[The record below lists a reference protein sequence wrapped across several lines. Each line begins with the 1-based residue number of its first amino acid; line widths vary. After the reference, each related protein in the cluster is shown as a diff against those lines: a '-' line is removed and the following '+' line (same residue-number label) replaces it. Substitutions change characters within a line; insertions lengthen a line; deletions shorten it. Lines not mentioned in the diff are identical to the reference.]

1 MKKDLVR
8 LFSLKIV
15 VLAIKTILEVESV
28 NEIIY
33 RRQKGERVSIVGF
46 GLASLFSK
54 TSTTLFTY
62 SLIFIGV
69 LIMGSTEFRHWVRLE
84 DLRKLLNQSQEELA
98 TFCEREKIIPRVRRR
113 GQETDLSV
121 FDAQARQV
129 LEASGHVFPNP
140 AMRIAC
146 MMCKGGVGKTTT
158 AYFLGL
164 RLASYGAKVLFIDA
178 DPQANL
184 TSALGPDNYGYNIS
198 ENSAILLDV
207 LSKRCSPQEAVLKLT
222 PHLHLIPS
230 TAVNSLV
237 ERKLL
242 EQGSTS
248 LSEFS
253 QSLDQLGN
261 DYNYII
267 IDCAP
272 SVNLVNASIVR
283 ASNLVLLPIQ
293 LDEFSRS
300 GLNLTLGEIF
310 ELQERFDFK
319 TEIRILLN
327 RFNPVEKLSF
337 LYLGHLAE
345 KYRPLM
351 MQSAIRQSSEIKLS
365 LTLKQD
371 LFRKSKSRAKDDFD
385 GLAREVMHVPMRGG
399 EFNAQH

>member
-1 MKKDLVR
+1 MWIDARGV
-8 LFSLKIV
+8 KI
-15 VLAIKTILEVESV
+15 I
-28 NEIIY
+28 
-33 RRQKGERVSIVGF
+33 
-46 GLASLFSK
+46 LASAISNY
-54 TSTTLFTY
+54 STTSKRC

-69 LIMGSTEFRHWVRLE
+69 LIMGSREFRHWVRLE
-84 DLRKLLNQSQEELA
+84 DLGKLLNQSQEEIT
-98 TFCEREKIIPRVRRR
+98 TFCARENIVPRVRRR

-121 FDAQARQV
+121 FDTQARYV
-129 LEASGHVFPNP
+129 MEAAGRAFPKP

-164 RLASYGAKVLFIDA
+164 RLASYGARVLFIDA

-184 TSALGPDNYGYNIS
+184 TSALGPESYGFTLG
-198 ENSAILLDV
+198 EQSAILLDV
-207 LSKRCSPQEAVLKLT
+207 LSGQCNPREAILPLT
-222 PHLHLIPS
+222 QHLHLIPS
-230 TAVNSLV
+230 TAVNSLL
-237 ERKLL
+237 ERRLL
-242 EQGSTS
+242 EQGSAS
-248 LSEFS
+248 LRELDVALD
-253 QSLDQLGN
+253 SLKD

-272 SVNLVNASIVR
+272 SLNLVNASVVC

-300 GLNLTLGEIF
+300 GLHLTLSEIF
-310 ELQERFDFK
+310 ELQQRFEFK
-319 TEIRILLN
+319 TDIRILLN

-385 GLAREVMHVPMRGG
+385 GLAREVMHVPNQGG
-399 EFNAQH
+399 AFNAKH